1 MPKKISQYLD
11 KLFKILLPL
20 NQPKRC
26 QWIWQSLSTDEII
39 AMEINLFLDT
49 PVGGARL
56 KLDLENEN

>member
-20 NQPKRC
+20 NQPEHC